1 MKTPFLATL
10 GLLAAVGAVA
20 LGSGI
25 SAAETAPPAPGG
37 KPAHAGRAPDPER
50 MADRC
55 QTRFAAEAGRLA
67 FLEARLDLTPA
78 QKPLWDAY
86 KTASAAADAKTRDGC
101 VAAVPAKADADGKA
115 TIVERETTK
124 IQRLEAELANL
135 KATQPALAALYPV
148 LTAEQQEIIDRPLRH
163 GRHGGMTRARFEH
176 DDRHDDSRRGPGGA
190 PTPLPPPA
198 LP

>member
-10 GLLAAVGAVA
+10 GLLATVGAVA
-20 LGSGI
+20 LGAGI
-25 SAAETAPPAPGG
+25 SAAETTPPAAGG
-37 KPAHAGRAPDPER
+37 KPAHAMRAQDPDR

-55 QTRFAAEAGRLA
+55 QTRFAFEAGRLA

-86 KTASAAADAKTRDGC
+86 KTAAATADAKTRDDC
-101 VAAVPAKADADGKA
+101 VAAVPAKAEAEDKT
-115 TIVERETTK
+115 TIVDRETMK

-135 KATQPALAALYPV
+135 KATQPALAALYPT
-148 LTAEQQEIIDRPLRH
+148 LTAKQQEIIDQPPRH
-163 GRHGGMTRARFEH
+163 GRHGGMTRARFEQH
-176 DDRHDDSRRGPGGA
+176 DRHGDSSRGPGGA